1 MREYSGR
8 GGATAGAVQDKNIS
22 ASRRKRERQR
32 ALRRRRRIHMLAM
45 GLIGV
50 ICAFIAVTTVSC
62 YVQMTEL
69 KGQVEQ
75 KQATLAQLNSEY
87 VSLNAKKENSVDL
100 DEVEDYA
107 KNVLGLVNMDRSQE
121 EYLELQKTDQVEVN
135 EASSGVDKLVSSF
148 VKSFNA
154 ILSFL
159 R

>member
-1 MREYSGR
+1 MTQYSGR
-8 GGATAGAVQDKNIS
+8 SGAVSGAVQDRKVIEK
-22 ASRRKRERQR
+22 RRRERKR
-32 ALRRRRRIHMLAM
+32 ALLRRRRIHMLAV
-45 GLIGV
+45 GLIG
-50 ICAFIAVTTVSC
+50 IIYAFLAVGTVS
-62 YVQMTEL
+62 YHVQMTEL
-69 KGQVEQ
+69 KGQVEE
-75 KQATLAQLNSEY
+75 KQTTLAQLNSEY

-100 DEVEDYA
+100 NYVEDYA
-107 KNVLGLVNMDRSQE
+107 KNVLGLVKMDRSQE

>member
-1 MREYSGR
+1 MREYSER
-8 GGATAGAVQDKNIS
+8 DAAVARAVSDRNRTIN
-22 ASRRKRERQR
+22 RRRRERQR
-32 ALRRRRRIHMLAM
+32 ALRRRKRIHMLA
-45 GLIGV
+45 IGV
-50 ICAFIAVTTVSC
+50 IVVMGVFIAVTTVS
-62 YVQMTEL
+62 YSVQMTEL

-75 KQATLAQLNSEY
+75 KQAELAQLNSEY

-100 DEVEDYA
+100 DQVENYA
-107 KNVLGLVNMDRSQE
+107 KNVLGLVKMDRSQE